1 MCTPRYGKGSSG
13 LRTVRNCAAWPCT
26 KTLLASWW
34 CAKSATDVLPRRVL
48 FHRYGR
54 LFALNDEV
62 SPICVLGN
70 FHGLKPG
77 VWVGARETD
86 KVVRKSPAA
95 SAVFGFV
102 VGWASISM
110 AVHVFSVACM
120 EPTKQRLH
128 VDKEQ
133 EWRECVSLNGSSF
146 NWDVSRAARG
156 QPDSSVCLIVQV
168 FHYIYSVCWKFQIKH
183 NDE

>member
-1 MCTPRYGKGSSG
+1 MLGTIAVRMMSIVCLGLAKKFFNRSSFKESFVVMCVSWCVQLRSTVMCTPRYGKGSSG

-34 CAKSATDVLPRRVL
+34 CAKSATVVLPRRVL

-102 VGWASISM
+102 VGR
-110 AVHVFSVACM
+110 ACI
-120 EPTKQRLH
+120 PCCLH
-128 VDKEQ
+128 EAN
-133 EWRECVSLNGSSF
+133 E
-146 NWDVSRAARG
+146 AAAPCG
-156 QPDSSVCLIVQV
+156 
-168 FHYIYSVCWKFQIKH
+168 
-183 NDE
+183 